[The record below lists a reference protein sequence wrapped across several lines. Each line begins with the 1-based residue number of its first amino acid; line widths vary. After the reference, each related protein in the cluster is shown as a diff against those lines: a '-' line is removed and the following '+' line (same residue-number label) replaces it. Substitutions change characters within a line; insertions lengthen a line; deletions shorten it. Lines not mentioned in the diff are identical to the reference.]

1 MVAAGNERYHAG
13 NAGLLRGSKA
23 TKFDGGFRVPGIF
36 RFPGRIPAG
45 KVTADIANTMDIYIT
60 LMKLAEGDLPTDL
73 TYDGNDL
80 MTFLEGK
87 SKSPTD
93 EFYFIVA
100 QRIQGLR
107 KGPWKLVIK
116 NEGSIRIEHS
126 DFEDVKLYN
135 LDLDPGERYDF
146 SDKEPEIVDE
156 LKQQIAEFDLQM
168 LNEDLKRKSS
178 P

>member
-1 MVAAGNERYHAG
+1 MYSGTEMKGGAPITWTAHTVDTNLPGAEFVDIAD
-13 NAGLLRGSKA
+13 LD
-23 TKFDGGFRVPGIF
+23 FDGNNMMP
-36 RFPGRIPAG
+36 
-45 KVTADIANTMDIYIT
+45 
-60 LMKLAEGDLPTDL
+60 
-73 TYDGNDL
+73 
-80 MTFLEGK
+80 FLEGK
-87 SKSPTD
+87 SDSPTG
-93 EFYFIVA
+93 EFYFILA

-116 NEGSIRIEHS
+116 NEGSVRIEHS

-146 SDKEPEIVDE
+146 SEKEPEIVEE

-168 LNEDLKRKSS
+168 INESLKRQSS

>member
-1 MVAAGNERYHAG
+1 VE
-13 NAGLLRGSKA
+13 
-23 TKFDGGFRVPGIF
+23 V
-36 RFPGRIPAG
+36 
-45 KVTADIANTMDIYIT
+45 
-60 LMKLAEGDLPTDL
+60 DLPTDL
-73 TYDGNDL
+73 KFDGNDL
-80 MTFLEGK
+80 LAFLEGK
-87 SKSPTD
+87 SESPTG

-116 NEGSIRIEHS
+116 NAGSVRIEHS